1 MSSKADLN
9 KMLAEF
15 LTPEQ
20 DHTGPQLFQFF
31 LGEKE
36 VAVAIQDAMDRQ
48 KNLFNAEMVLP
59 LTFKPEAMFKI
70 RPVTRA
76 SSTLEGHSEAILQV
90 AFSPDG
96 TRLASASGDTTVRLW
111 DLATESPDVTC
122 EGHKGWVLFVAFSPD
137 GKTLASGGM
146 DNNILLWD
154 AFTGAQIGLPLK
166 GHKKF
171 ITSISWEPLIKM
183 TAERRLASSSKDM
196 TVRIWATSNNSCL
209 RTLGCHT
216 QSVTKVLWGGEGI
229 LYSAS

>member
-1 MSSKADLN
+1 
-9 KMLAEF
+9 
-15 LTPEQ
+15 
-20 DHTGPQLFQFF
+20 
-31 LGEKE
+31 
-36 VAVAIQDAMDRQ
+36 
-48 KNLFNAEMVLP
+48 
-59 LTFKPEAMFKI
+59 MFKI
-70 RPVTRA
+70 KPVTRA

-96 TRLASASGDTTVRLW
+96 QKLASASGDTTVRLW
-111 DLATESPDVTC
+111 DLMTESPAHTC

-146 DNNILLWD
+146 DNNILIWD
-154 AFTGAQIGLPLK
+154 ANTGEQVGKPLK

-183 TAERRLASSSKDM
+183 TEDRRLASSSKDM
-196 TVRIWATSNNSCL
+196 TVRIWSTANNSCL

-216 QSVTKVLWGGEGI
+216 ASVTKVLWGGENI

>member
-1 MSSKADLN
+1 
-9 KMLAEF
+9 
-15 LTPEQ
+15 
-20 DHTGPQLFQFF
+20 
-31 LGEKE
+31 
-36 VAVAIQDAMDRQ
+36 
-48 KNLFNAEMVLP
+48 MVLP
-59 LTFKPEAMFKI
+59 LTFRPEAMFRI

-96 TRLASASGDTTVRLW
+96 QRLASASGDTTVRLW
-111 DLATESPDVTC
+111 DLSTESPEATC

-154 AFTGAQIGLPLK
+154 AQSGKQIGLPLK

-183 TAERRLASSSKDM
+183 TEERRLASSSKDL

-209 RTLGCHT
+209 RVLGSHT
-216 QSVTKVLWGGEGI
+216 ASVTKVLWGGEGI
-229 LYSAS
+229 VYSAS